1 MTKFLE
7 HFTDHW
13 SLRNKLLL
21 GLLVVNLLVLIPMG
35 AVLYWRVQN
44 YAEVDLNPSLEPRIQ
59 QLFKEFQVVQ
69 SGFGEFRILRPPSWC
84 TPRDNLITPLPG
96 LLDQVRPELIR
107 EFCNSSFSLD
117 TQVVLSVISAI
128 AARETVS
135 DLLTSLR
142 GTYLIG
148 AALLLLLA
156 TAVGL
161 VLVNQGLKPLE
172 RISARAAQLKSD
184 SLSER
189 LDVPQTGDEVQQV
202 ALSINAMLARL
213 EAGFSQLKLEESRT
227 RQFAADASHEL
238 RTPVTALQGY
248 LELLARAPDNA
259 DTRARLLAASRREGE
274 RINRLIAD
282 LLTITRLDAGESL
295 QLQNLELAPWLE
307 HFAERV
313 RDFAPEHRIL
323 VNLGNLSPTQTL
335 SVDAERLEQA
345 LWNLVSNAVKYG
357 DAKVLELFVTNNQNW
372 LELGVFNPGAAIPTQ
387 VQNRL
392 FERFY
397 RAPSAFERG
406 LKGVGLGL
414 SIVQAIA
421 TAHKAKVFVH
431 SPIVRQGSVGTE
443 IGIRFL
449 GTEAKV

>member
-1 MTKFLE
+1 MNN
-7 HFTDHW
+7 W

-44 YAEVDLNPSLEPRIQ
+44 YTEVDLNPSLEPRIQ
-59 QLFKEFQVVQ
+59 QLFEEFQVVQ
-69 SGFGEFRILRPPSWC
+69 SGFGGVKILQPPSWC

-96 LLDQVRPELIR
+96 LLERVRPELIQ
-107 EFCNSSFSLD
+107 EFCNSSFDLD
-117 TQVVLSVISAI
+117 ARLVLRVISAI
-128 AARETVS
+128 AARDTVTG
-135 DLLTSLR
+135 LLTDLR

-161 VLVNQGLKPLE
+161 VLVNQGLRPLE

-213 EAGFSQLKLEESRT
+213 ETGFSQLKLEESRT

-295 QLQNLELAPWLE
+295 QLQNLELAAWIE

-323 VNLGNLSPTQTL
+323 VNLGNLGPTQTL

-357 DAKVLELFVTNNQNW
+357 DAKVLELFVNNGQNS
-372 LELGVFNPGAAIPTQ
+372 LELGVFNPGAAIPTE
-387 VQNRL
+387 VQSRL

-397 RAPSAFERG
+397 RAPSAFDRG

-421 TAHKAKVFVH
+421 TAHKASVFVR
-431 SPIVRQGSVGTE
+431 SPIQRQGSVGTE
-443 IGIRFL
+443 IGIRFPA
-449 GTEAKV
+449 TEAKA

>member
-1 MTKFLE
+1 MNN
-7 HFTDHW
+7 W

-35 AVLYWRVQN
+35 AVLYWRVQH
-44 YAEVDLNPSLEPRIQ
+44 YTEVGINSSLEPRIQ
-59 QLFKEFQVVQ
+59 QLFEEFQVIR
-69 SGFGEFRILRPPSWC
+69 SGPGEVTILRPPSWC
-84 TPRDNLITPLPG
+84 TPRDDSFLPPPG
-96 LLDQVRPELIR
+96 LLQQVQPELIR

-117 TQVVLSVISAI
+117 TQVMLQVISAI
-128 AARETVS
+128 AARDSVS
-135 DLLTSLR
+135 GLLTDLR

-148 AALLLLLA
+148 AAALLLMA

-161 VLVNQGLKPLE
+161 VLVNQGLRPLE
-172 RISARAAQLKSD
+172 QISARAAQLKSD

-189 LDVPQTGDEVQQV
+189 LEVPQTSDEVQQV

-248 LELLARAPDNA
+248 LELLARAPDDS
-259 DTRARLLAASRREGE
+259 DTRARLLAASRREAE

-313 RDFAPEHRIL
+313 RDFAPDHRIVL
-323 VNLGNLSPTQTL
+323 NIVPTL
-335 SVDAERLEQA
+335 IKVDAERLEQA

-357 DAKVLELFVTNNQNW
+357 DAQVLEIFVNKSQDS
-372 LELGVFNPGAAIPTQ
+372 LELGVFNPGATIPSD
-387 VQNRL
+387 VQIRL

-397 RAPSAFERG
+397 RAPSAFDRG

-414 SIVQAIA
+414 SIVKAIA
-421 TAHKAKVFVH
+421 VAHKASVFVR
-431 SPIVRQGSVGTE
+431 SPVVRQGSTGTE
-443 IGIRFL
+443 IGIRFAN
-449 GTEAKV
+449 T

>member
-1 MTKFLE
+1 MNN
-7 HFTDHW
+7 W

-44 YAEVDLNPSLEPRIQ
+44 FAEVGINPSLKPRIQ

-69 SGFGEFRILRPPSWC
+69 SGFGEVKILQPPSWC

-96 LLDQVRPELIR
+96 LLEQVRPELIR
-107 EFCNSSFSLD
+107 EFCSSSYSLD
-117 TQVVLSVISAI
+117 TQVVLQVISAI
-128 AARETVS
+128 AARDTVS
-135 DLLTSLR
+135 GLLTDLR
-142 GTYLIG
+142 STYLIG
-148 AALLLLLA
+148 AALLLLMA

-161 VLVNQGLKPLE
+161 VLVNQGLRPLE

-189 LDVPQTGDEVQQV
+189 LEVPQTRDEVQQV

-213 EAGFSQLKLEESRT
+213 ETGFSQLKLEEART

-248 LELLARAPDNA
+248 LELLARAPDDS
-259 DTRARLLAASRREGE
+259 DTRARLLAASRREAE

-295 QLQNLELAPWLE
+295 QLQKLELGAWLA

-313 RDFAPEHRIL
+313 RDFAPEHHIL
-323 VNLGNLSPTQTL
+323 VNLGNLNAPQTL

-357 DAKVLELFVTNNQNW
+357 DANVLELFISNNQGS
-372 LELGVFNPGAAIPTQ
+372 LELGVFNPGAAIPND
-387 VQNRL
+387 VQTRL

-397 RAPSAFERG
+397 RAPSAFDRG

-421 TAHKAKVFVH
+421 VAHNASVFVR

-443 IGIRFL
+443 IGILFPK
-449 GTEAKV
+449 T

>member
-7 HFTDHW
+7 RFTDHW

-84 TPRDNLITPLPG
+84 TPRDNQITPLPG
-96 LLDQVRPELIR
+96 LLDQVRPEFIQ

-161 VLVNQGLKPLE
+161 VLVNQGLRPLE

-213 EAGFSQLKLEESRT
+213 ETGFSQLKLEESRT

-238 RTPVTALQGY
+238 RTPVTAPQGY

-259 DTRARLLAASRREGE
+259 ETRARLLAASRREGE

-295 QLQNLELAPWLE
+295 QLQNLTLAAWLE

-357 DAKVLELFVTNNQNW
+357 DAKVLEMFVTNTQNA
-372 LELGVFNPGAAIPTQ
+372 LELGVFNPGAAIGTE
-387 VQNRL
+387 VQSRL

-397 RAPSAFERG
+397 RAPSAFDRG

-421 TAHKAKVFVH
+421 T
-431 SPIVRQGSVGTE
+431 E
-443 IGIRFL
+443 D
-449 GTEAKV
+449 

>member
-1 MTKFLE
+1 MNN
-7 HFTDHW
+7 W

-44 YAEVDLNPSLEPRIQ
+44 YTEVDLNPSLEPRIQ
-59 QLFKEFQVVQ
+59 QLFKEFQVVE

-107 EFCNSSFSLD
+107 EFCNSRFSLD
-117 TQVVLSVISAI
+117 TQVVLGVISAI
-128 AARETVS
+128 AARDTVTG
-135 DLLTSLR
+135 LLNDLR

-161 VLVNQGLKPLE
+161 VLVNQGLRPLE

-189 LDVPQTGDEVQQV
+189 LDV

-213 EAGFSQLKLEESRT
+213 EHGFSQLKLEESRT

-259 DTRARLLAASRREGE
+259 ETRARLLTASRREGE

-295 QLQNLELAPWLE
+295 QLQNLELAAWTE

-323 VNLGNLSPTQTL
+323 VNLGNLGSMQTL

-357 DAKVLELFVTNNQNW
+357 DAKVLELFVNNNQNS
-372 LELGVFNPGAAIPTQ
+372 LELGVFNPGAAIPTE
-387 VQNRL
+387 VQSRL

-397 RAPSAFERG
+397 RAPSAFDRG

-421 TAHKAKVFVH
+421 TAHKACVFIR
-431 SPIVRQGSVGTE
+431 SPTQRQGSVGTE
-443 IGIRFL
+443 IGIQFPR
-449 GTEAKV
+449 V

>member
-1 MTKFLE
+1 MNN
-7 HFTDHW
+7 W

-44 YAEVDLNPSLEPRIQ
+44 FAEVGINTSLDPRIQ
-59 QLFKEFQVVQ
+59 QLFEKFQVIR
-69 SGFGEFRILRPPSWC
+69 SGPGEVTILRPPSWC
-84 TPRDNLITPLPG
+84 TPNNNSDTLPPG
-96 LLDQVRPELIR
+96 LLEQVRPEFIQ

-117 TQVVLSVISAI
+117 AQVVVRVISAI
-128 AARETVS
+128 ATRETIS
-135 DLLTSLR
+135 DVLTDLR

-161 VLVNQGLKPLE
+161 ALVNQGLRPLE

-189 LDVPQTGDEVQQV
+189 LEVPQTGDEVQQV

-259 DTRARLLAASRREGE
+259 DTRARLLSASRREGE

-323 VNLGNLSPTQTL
+323 LNTVPVWIK
-335 SVDAERLEQA
+335 VDAERLEQA

-357 DAKVLELFVTNNQNW
+357 DTNVLELFVTKNQDA
-372 LELGVFNPGAAIPTQ
+372 LELGVFNPGITIPTE
-387 VQNRL
+387 VQSRL

-397 RAPSAFERG
+397 RAPSAFDRG

-421 TAHKAKVFVH
+421 TAHKASVFVR
-431 SPIVRQGSVGTE
+431 SPTVRQGSSGTE
-443 IGIRFL
+443 IGIRFRL
-449 GTEAKV
+449 PEGQKDV

>member
-1 MTKFLE
+1 ML
-7 HFTDHW
+7 
-13 SLRNKLLL
+13 
-21 GLLVVNLLVLIPMG
+21 
-35 AVLYWRVQN
+35 Q
-44 YAEVDLNPSLEPRIQ
+44 
-59 QLFKEFQVVQ
+59 
-69 SGFGEFRILRPPSWC
+69 
-84 TPRDNLITPLPG
+84 
-96 LLDQVRPELIR
+96 
-107 EFCNSSFSLD
+107 
-117 TQVVLSVISAI
+117 VISAI
-128 AARETVS
+128 AARDTVS
-135 DLLTSLR
+135 GLLTDLR

-148 AALLLLLA
+148 AAALLLLA

-161 VLVNQGLKPLE
+161 VLVNQGLRPLE
-172 RISARAAQLKSD
+172 QISARAAQLKSD

-189 LDVPQTGDEVQQV
+189 LEVPQTSDEVQQV

-248 LELLARAPDNA
+248 LELLARAPDDS
-259 DTRARLLAASRREGE
+259 DTRARLLAASRRESE

-295 QLQNLELAPWLE
+295 QLENLELAPWLE

-313 RDFAPEHRIL
+313 RDFAPDHRIVL
-323 VNLGNLSPTQTL
+323 NIVPAFIK
-335 SVDAERLEQA
+335 VDAERLEQA

-357 DAKVLELFVTNNQNW
+357 DTHVLEIFVTKNADS
-372 LELGVFNPGAAIPTQ
+372 LELGVFNPGSAIPSA
-387 VQNRL
+387 VQMRL

-397 RAPSAFERG
+397 RAPNAVDRG

-414 SIVQAIA
+414 SIVKAIA
-421 TAHKAKVFVH
+421 VAHKASVFVR
-431 SPIVRQGSVGTE
+431 SPSVHQGSAGTE

-449 GTEAKV
+449 

>member
-1 MTKFLE
+1 MINFLGN
-7 HFTDHW
+7 FTNRW

-21 GLLVVNLLVLIPMG
+21 GLLLVNLLVLIPMG
-35 AVLYWRVQN
+35 AVLYFRVQN
-44 YAEVDLNPSLEPRIQ
+44 YAEVSLNPSLEPRIKELWQ
-59 QLFKEFQVVQ
+59 QFQVKQ
-69 SGFGEFRILRPPSWC
+69 SGFGEVVILKPPDWC
-84 TPRDNLITPLPG
+84 TLRDNYFSPPPD
-96 LLDQVRPELIR
+96 LLDQVRPELIQ
-107 EFCNSSFSLD
+107 EFCNSSSSLD
-117 TQVVLSVISAI
+117 ARVVLRVISAI

-135 DLLTSLR
+135 GLLTDLS
-142 GTYLIG
+142 GTYVLG
-148 AALLLLLA
+148 ALLLLLLA

-161 VLVNQGLKPLE
+161 VLVNQGLRPLQL
-172 RISARAAQLKSD
+172 ISARAAQLKSD

-189 LDVPQTGDEVQQV
+189 LEVPQTNDEVQQV
-202 ALSINAMLARL
+202 AISINSMLSRL
-213 EAGFSQLKLEESRT
+213 ETGFSQLKLEESRT

-248 LELLARAPDNA
+248 LELLARAPDDA
-259 DTRARLLAASRREGE
+259 ETKARLLAASRREAE

-295 QLQNLELAPWLE
+295 QLSKLELAPWTE

-313 RDFAPEHRIL
+313 HDFAPDHRVVLNVVPATI
-323 VNLGNLSPTQTL
+323 

-357 DAKVLELFVTNNQNW
+357 DAAVLELFINKHQDS
-372 LELGVFNPGAAIPTQ
+372 LEVGVFNPGAAIPSE
-387 VQNRL
+387 VQARL

-397 RAPSAFERG
+397 RAPSAFDRG

-421 TAHKAKVFVH
+421 VAHNAIVFVR
-431 SPIVRQGSVGTE
+431 SPVLRQGSVGTE
-443 IGIRFL
+443 IGIRFS
-449 GTEAKV
+449 AP

>member
-1 MTKFLE
+1 MINFLGN
-7 HFTDHW
+7 FTNRW

-21 GLLVVNLLVLIPMG
+21 GLLLVNLLVLIPMG
-35 AVLYWRVQN
+35 AVLYFRVQN
-44 YAEVDLNPSLEPRIQ
+44 YAEVSLNPSLEPRIKELLQ
-59 QLFKEFQVVQ
+59 QFQVKQ
-69 SGFGEFRILRPPSWC
+69 SGFGEVVILKPPDWC
-84 TPRDNLITPLPG
+84 TLRDNYFSPPPD
-96 LLDQVRPELIR
+96 LLDQVRPELIQ
-107 EFCNSSFSLD
+107 EFCNSSSSLD
-117 TQVVLSVISAI
+117 ARVVLRVISAI

-135 DLLTSLR
+135 GLLTDLS
-142 GTYLIG
+142 GTYVLG
-148 AALLLLLA
+148 ALLLLLLA

-161 VLVNQGLKPLE
+161 VLVNQGLRPLQL
-172 RISARAAQLKSD
+172 ISARAAQLKSD

-189 LDVPQTGDEVQQV
+189 LEVPQTNDEVQQV
-202 ALSINAMLARL
+202 AISINSMLSRL
-213 EAGFSQLKLEESRT
+213 ETGFSQLKLEESRT

-248 LELLARAPDNA
+248 LELLARAPDDA
-259 DTRARLLAASRREGE
+259 ETKARLLAASRREAE

-295 QLQNLELAPWLE
+295 QLSKLELAPWTE

-313 RDFAPEHRIL
+313 HDFAPDHRVVLNVVPATI
-323 VNLGNLSPTQTL
+323 

-357 DAKVLELFVTNNQNW
+357 DAAVLELFINKHQDS
-372 LELGVFNPGAAIPTQ
+372 LEVGVFNPGAAIPSE
-387 VQNRL
+387 VQARL

-397 RAPSAFERG
+397 RAPSAFDRG

-421 TAHKAKVFVH
+421 VAHNAIVFVR
-431 SPIVRQGSVGTE
+431 SPVLRQGSVGTE
-443 IGIRFL
+443 IGIRFS
-449 GTEAKV
+449 AP

>member
-1 MTKFLE
+1 MN
-7 HFTDHW
+7 HW

-35 AVLYWRVQN
+35 VVLYWRVQN
-44 YAEVDLNPSLEPRIQ
+44 YAEVDLNPSLKPRIL
-59 QLFKEFQVVQ
+59 QLFKEFQIVQ
-69 SGFGEFRILRPPSWC
+69 SGFGEFRILQPPSWC

-96 LLDQVRPELIR
+96 LLDQVRPELIQ
-107 EFCNSSFSLD
+107 EFCNSSYSLD

-161 VLVNQGLKPLE
+161 VLVNQGLRPLE
-172 RISARAAQLKSD
+172 RISARASQLKSD

-189 LDVPQTGDEVQQV
+189 LDVPKTGDEVQQV

-295 QLQNLELAPWLE
+295 QLQNLQLATWTE

-323 VNLGNLSPTQTL
+323 VNLGNLSRAQTL

-357 DAKVLELFVTNNQNW
+357 DAKVLELFVTNDQKS
-372 LELGVFNPGAAIPTQ
+372 LEFGVFNPGAAIPSE
-387 VQNRL
+387 VQSRL

-397 RAPSAFERG
+397 RAPSAFDRG

-421 TAHKAKVFVH
+421 TAHKASVFVR
-431 SPIVRQGSVGTE
+431 SPISRQGSVGTE
-443 IGIRFL
+443 IGIRFWIN
-449 GTEAKV
+449 

>member
-1 MTKFLE
+1 MNN
-7 HFTDHW
+7 W

-44 YAEVDLNPSLEPRIQ
+44 YAEVDLNPSLKPRIQ

-161 VLVNQGLKPLE
+161 VLVNQGLRPLE

-189 LDVPQTGDEVQQV
+189 LDVPQTGDELQQV
-202 ALSINAMLARL
+202 ALSINAMLTRL

-259 DTRARLLAASRREGE
+259 DTRARLLAASRRESE

-307 HFAERV
+307 HFTERV

-323 VNLGNLSPTQTL
+323 VNLGNLSPSLTL

-357 DAKVLELFVTNNQNW
+357 DAKVLELFVTNTQNS
-372 LELGVFNPGAAIPTQ
+372 LELGVFNPGAAIPSE
-387 VQNRL
+387 VQSRL

-397 RAPSAFERG
+397 RAPSAFDRG

-421 TAHKAKVFVH
+421 TAHKASVFIR

-443 IGIRFL
+443 IGIQFL
-449 GTEAKV
+449 TV

>member
-1 MTKFLE
+1 MIKFLE

-21 GLLVVNLLVLIPMG
+21 GLLIVNLLVLIPMG

-44 YAEVDLNPSLEPRIQ
+44 FAEVGINPLLKPRIQ
-59 QLFKEFQVVQ
+59 QLFEKFQVIR
-69 SGFGEFRILRPPSWC
+69 SGPGQFTILRPPSWC
-84 TPRDNLITPLPG
+84 TPNNNSDTLPPG
-96 LLDQVRPELIR
+96 LLEQVRPEFVQ

-161 VLVNQGLKPLE
+161 VLVNQGLRPLE
-172 RISARAAQLKSD
+172 RISVRAAQLKSD

-259 DTRARLLAASRREGE
+259 DTRARLLTASRREGE

-307 HFAERV
+307 HFAERA
-313 RDFAPEHRIL
+313 RDFAPEHSIL
-323 VNLGNLSPTQTL
+323 VNLGNLSPTLTL
-335 SVDAERLEQA
+335 CADTERLEQA

-357 DAKVLELFVTNNQNW
+357 DAKVLELFITANQDS
-372 LELGVFNPGAAIPTQ
+372 LELGVFNPGAAIAIE
-387 VQNRL
+387 VQSRL

-397 RAPSAFERG
+397 RAPSAFDRG

-421 TAHKAKVFVH
+421 TAHKARVFVR
-431 SPIVRQGSVGTE
+431 SPIARQGSVGTE
-443 IGIRFL
+443 IGIQFP
-449 GTEAKV
+449 

>member
-1 MTKFLE
+1 MINFLGN
-7 HFTDHW
+7 FTNRW

-21 GLLVVNLLVLIPMG
+21 GLLLVNLLVLIPMG
-35 AVLYWRVQN
+35 AVLYFRVQN
-44 YAEVDLNPSLEPRIQ
+44 YAEVSLNPSLEPRIKELLQ
-59 QLFKEFQVVQ
+59 QFQVKQ
-69 SGFGEFRILRPPSWC
+69 SGFGEVVILKPPDWC
-84 TPRDNLITPLPG
+84 TLRDNYFSPPPD
-96 LLDQVRPELIR
+96 LLDQVRPELIQ
-107 EFCNSSFSLD
+107 EFCNSSSSLD
-117 TQVVLSVISAI
+117 ARVVLRVISAI

-135 DLLTSLR
+135 GLLTDLS
-142 GTYLIG
+142 GTYVLG
-148 AALLLLLA
+148 ALLLLLLA

-161 VLVNQGLKPLE
+161 VLVNQGLRPLQL
-172 RISARAAQLKSD
+172 ISARAAQLKSD

-189 LDVPQTGDEVQQV
+189 LEVPQTNDEVQQV
-202 ALSINAMLARL
+202 AISINSMLSRL
-213 EAGFSQLKLEESRT
+213 ETGFSQLKLEESRT

-248 LELLARAPDNA
+248 LELLARAPDDA
-259 DTRARLLAASRREGE
+259 ETKARLLAASRREAE

-295 QLQNLELAPWLE
+295 QLSKLELAPWTE

-313 RDFAPEHRIL
+313 HDFAPDHRVVLNVVPATI
-323 VNLGNLSPTQTL
+323 

-357 DAKVLELFVTNNQNW
+357 DAAVLELFINKHQDS
-372 LELGVFNPGAAIPTQ
+372 LEVGVFNPGAAIPSE
-387 VQNRL
+387 VQARL

-397 RAPSAFERG
+397 RAPSAFNRG

-421 TAHKAKVFVH
+421 VAHNAIVFVR
-431 SPIVRQGSVGTE
+431 SPVLRQGSVGTE
-443 IGIRFL
+443 IGIRFS
-449 GTEAKV
+449 AP

>member
-1 MTKFLE
+1 MINFLGN
-7 HFTDHW
+7 FTNRW

-21 GLLVVNLLVLIPMG
+21 GLLLVNLLVLIPMG
-35 AVLYWRVQN
+35 AVLYFRVQN
-44 YAEVDLNPSLEPRIQ
+44 YAEVSLNPSLEPRIKELLQ
-59 QLFKEFQVVQ
+59 QFQVKQ
-69 SGFGEFRILRPPSWC
+69 SGFGEVVILKPPDWC
-84 TPRDNLITPLPG
+84 TPRDNYFSPPPD
-96 LLDQVRPELIR
+96 LLDQVRPELIQ
-107 EFCNSSFSLD
+107 EFCNSSSSLD
-117 TQVVLSVISAI
+117 ARVVLRVISAI

-135 DLLTSLR
+135 GLLTDLS
-142 GTYLIG
+142 GTYVLG
-148 AALLLLLA
+148 ALLLLLLA

-161 VLVNQGLKPLE
+161 VLVNQGLRPLQL
-172 RISARAAQLKSD
+172 ISARAAQLKSD

-189 LDVPQTGDEVQQV
+189 LEVPQTNDEVQQV
-202 ALSINAMLARL
+202 AISINSMLSRL
-213 EAGFSQLKLEESRT
+213 ETGFSQLKLEESRT

-248 LELLARAPDNA
+248 LELLARAPDDA
-259 DTRARLLAASRREGE
+259 ETKARLLAASRREAE

-295 QLQNLELAPWLE
+295 QLSKLELAPWTE

-313 RDFAPEHRIL
+313 HDFAPDHRVVLNVVPATI
-323 VNLGNLSPTQTL
+323 

-357 DAKVLELFVTNNQNW
+357 DAAVLELFINKHQDS
-372 LELGVFNPGAAIPTQ
+372 LEVGVFNPGAAIPSE
-387 VQNRL
+387 VQARL

-397 RAPSAFERG
+397 RAPSAFDRG

-421 TAHKAKVFVH
+421 VAHNAIVFVR
-431 SPIVRQGSVGTE
+431 SPVLRQGSVGTE
-443 IGIRFL
+443 IGIRFS
-449 GTEAKV
+449 AP

>member
-1 MTKFLE
+1 MIKVLE
-7 HFTDHW
+7 HFIDHW

-21 GLLVVNLLVLIPMG
+21 GLLIVNLLVLIPMG

-44 YAEVDLNPSLEPRIQ
+44 YAQVDLNPSLEPRIQ

-107 EFCNSSFSLD
+107 EFCNSNFSLD

-161 VLVNQGLKPLE
+161 VLVNQGLRPLE

-295 QLQNLELAPWLE
+295 QLQNLELVPWIT
-307 HFAERV
+307 HFAERA

-323 VNLGNLSPTQTL
+323 VNFGNISPTLTL
-335 SVDAERLEQA
+335 CADTERLEQA

-357 DAKVLELFVTNNQNW
+357 DAKVLELFLTNNQDS
-372 LELGVFNPGAAIPTQ
+372 LELGVFNPGAAVPTE
-387 VQNRL
+387 VQSRL

-397 RAPSAFERG
+397 RAPSAFDRG

-421 TAHKAKVFVH
+421 TAHKASVFVR
-431 SPIVRQGSVGTE
+431 SPTQRQGSVGTE
-443 IGIRFL
+443 IGIQFPR
-449 GTEAKV
+449 V

>member
-1 MTKFLE
+1 MNN
-7 HFTDHW
+7 W

-44 YAEVDLNPSLEPRIQ
+44 FAEVGINPYLEPRIQ
-59 QLFKEFQVVQ
+59 ELFQEFQVIQ
-69 SGFGEFRILRPPSWC
+69 SGPGEVTILRPPSWC
-84 TPRDNLITPLPG
+84 TPRDNQITPLPG
-96 LLDQVRPELIR
+96 LLEQVRPELIQ

-117 TQVVLSVISAI
+117 SRVMLRVISAI
-128 AARETVS
+128 AARDTVTG
-135 DLLTSLR
+135 LLTDLR
-142 GTYLIG
+142 GTYLVG
-148 AALLLLLA
+148 AAALLLLA

-161 VLVNQGLKPLE
+161 VLVNQGLRPLE

-189 LDVPQTGDEVQQV
+189 LEVPQTSDEVQQV
-202 ALSINAMLARL
+202 ALSINAMLSRL

-248 LELLARAPDNA
+248 LELLARAPDDS
-259 DTRARLLAASRREGE
+259 DTRARLLAASRREAE

-295 QLQNLELAPWLE
+295 QLKNLELVPWLE

-323 VNLGNLSPTQTL
+323 VSGVSAFVM
-335 SVDAERLEQA
+335 VDAERLEQA

-357 DAKVLELFVTNNQNW
+357 DAKVLEIFVTQNQDS
-372 LELGVFNPGAAIPTQ
+372 LELGVFNPGAGIPND
-387 VQNRL
+387 VQSRL

-397 RAPSAFERG
+397 RAPSAFDRG

-421 TAHKAKVFVH
+421 VAHKAGVFVR
-431 SPIVRQGSVGTE
+431 SPIVRQGSSGTE
-443 IGIRFL
+443 IGIQFPK
-449 GTEAKV
+449 T

>member
-1 MTKFLE
+1 MIKVLE
-7 HFTDHW
+7 HFIDHW

-21 GLLVVNLLVLIPMG
+21 GLLIVNLLVLIPMG

-44 YAEVDLNPSLEPRIQ
+44 YAQVDLNPSLEPRIQ

-107 EFCNSSFSLD
+107 EFCNSNFSLD

-161 VLVNQGLKPLE
+161 VLVNQGLRPLE

-295 QLQNLELAPWLE
+295 QLQNLELVPWIT
-307 HFAERV
+307 HFAERA

-323 VNLGNLSPTQTL
+323 VNFGNISPTLTL
-335 SVDAERLEQA
+335 FADTERLEQA

-357 DAKVLELFVTNNQNW
+357 DAKVLELFLTNNQDS
-372 LELGVFNPGAAIPTQ
+372 LELGVFNPGAAIAIE
-387 VQNRL
+387 VQSRL

-397 RAPSAFERG
+397 RAPSAFDRG

-421 TAHKAKVFVH
+421 TAHKASVFVR
-431 SPIVRQGSVGTE
+431 SPTQRQGSVGTE
-443 IGIRFL
+443 IGIQFPR
-449 GTEAKV
+449 V

>member
-1 MTKFLE
+1 MINF
-7 HFTDHW
+7 FNIFDHW

-21 GLLVVNLLVLIPMG
+21 GLLLVNLLVLVPMG
-35 AVLYWRVQN
+35 AVLYFRVQN
-44 YAEVDLNPSLEPRIQ
+44 YAEVELNASLDPRIARLWKQ
-59 QLFKEFQVVQ
+59 FQVQ
-69 SGFGEFRILRPPSWC
+69 QRGFGEVAILKPPDWC
-84 TPRDNLITPLPG
+84 TPRDNFFFPPAD
-96 LLDQVRPELIR
+96 LLDRLRPELIQ
-107 EFCNSSFSLD
+107 EFCNSSSSLD
-117 TQVVLSVISAI
+117 VQVVLRVITAI
-128 AARETVS
+128 AARETVTG
-135 DLLTSLR
+135 LLTDLR
-142 GTYLIG
+142 STYLIG
-148 AALLLLLA
+148 AAVLLLLA

-161 VLVNQGLKPLE
+161 VLVNQGLRPLE

-189 LDVPQTGDEVQQV
+189 LEVPQTNDEVQQV
-202 ALSINAMLARL
+202 AISINAMLSRL
-213 EAGFSQLKLEESRT
+213 ETGFSQLRLEESRT

-248 LELLARAPDNA
+248 LELLARAPDDA
-259 DTRARLLAASRREGE
+259 ETKARLLAASRREAE

-295 QLQNLELAPWLE
+295 QLSKLELAPWTE

-313 RDFAPEHRIL
+313 HDFAPDHRVVLNVVPATI
-323 VNLGNLSPTQTL
+323 

-357 DAKVLELFVTNNQNW
+357 DAAVLELFINKHQDS
-372 LELGVFNPGAAIPTQ
+372 LEVGVFNPGAAIPSE
-387 VQNRL
+387 VQARL

-397 RAPSAFERG
+397 RAPSAFDRG

-421 TAHKAKVFVH
+421 VAHNAIVFVR
-431 SPIVRQGSVGTE
+431 SPVLRQGSVGTE
-443 IGIRFL
+443 IGIRFS
-449 GTEAKV
+449 AP

>member
-1 MTKFLE
+1 MINFLGN
-7 HFTDHW
+7 FTNRW

-21 GLLVVNLLVLIPMG
+21 GLLLVNLLVLIPMG
-35 AVLYWRVQN
+35 AVLYFRVQN
-44 YAEVDLNPSLEPRIQ
+44 YAEVSLNPSLEPRI
-59 QLFKEFQVVQ
+59 KELVKQFQVKQ
-69 SGFGEFRILRPPSWC
+69 SGFGEVVILKPPDWC
-84 TPRDNLITPLPG
+84 TLRDNYFSPPPD
-96 LLDQVRPELIR
+96 LLDQVRPELIQ
-107 EFCNSSFSLD
+107 EFCNSSSSLD
-117 TQVVLSVISAI
+117 ARVVLRVISAI

-135 DLLTSLR
+135 GLLTDLS
-142 GTYLIG
+142 GTYVLG
-148 AALLLLLA
+148 ALLLLLLA

-161 VLVNQGLKPLE
+161 VLVNQGLRPLQL
-172 RISARAAQLKSD
+172 ISARAAQLKSD

-189 LDVPQTGDEVQQV
+189 LEVPQTNDEVQQV
-202 ALSINAMLARL
+202 AISINSMLSRL
-213 EAGFSQLKLEESRT
+213 ETGFSQLKLEESRT

-248 LELLARAPDNA
+248 LELLARAPDDA
-259 DTRARLLAASRREGE
+259 ETKARLLAASRREAE

-295 QLQNLELAPWLE
+295 QLSKLELAPWTE

-313 RDFAPEHRIL
+313 HDFAPDHRVVLNVVPATI
-323 VNLGNLSPTQTL
+323 

-357 DAKVLELFVTNNQNW
+357 DAAVLELFINKHQDS
-372 LELGVFNPGAAIPTQ
+372 LEVGVFNPGAAIPSE
-387 VQNRL
+387 VQARL

-397 RAPSAFERG
+397 RAPSAFDRG

-421 TAHKAKVFVH
+421 VAHNAIVFVR
-431 SPIVRQGSVGTE
+431 SPVLRQGSVGTE
-443 IGIRFL
+443 IGIRFS
-449 GTEAKV
+449 AP

>member
-1 MTKFLE
+1 MIKFLE

-44 YAEVDLNPSLEPRIQ
+44 FAEMDLNPALEPRIQ

-96 LLDQVRPELIR
+96 LLDQVRPELIQ

-128 AARETVS
+128 ATRETIS
-135 DLLTSLR
+135 DVLTSLR

-161 VLVNQGLKPLE
+161 VLVNQGLRPLE

-213 EAGFSQLKLEESRT
+213 ETGFSQLKLEESRT

-259 DTRARLLAASRREGE
+259 DTRARLLAASRREAE

-295 QLQNLELAPWLE
+295 QLQNLALAAWLE

-323 VNLGNLSPTQTL
+323 VNLDNLSPTFTL
-335 SVDAERLEQA
+335 CADTERLEQA

-357 DAKVLELFVTNNQNW
+357 EAKVLELFVTSNQDS
-372 LELGVFNPGAAIPTQ
+372 LELGVFNPGAAIPSE
-387 VQNRL
+387 VQSRL

-397 RAPSAFERG
+397 RAPSAFDRG

-421 TAHKAKVFVH
+421 TAHKASVFVR
-431 SPIVRQGSVGTE
+431 SPTQRQGSSGTE
-443 IGIRFL
+443 IGIQFS
-449 GTEAKV
+449 KV